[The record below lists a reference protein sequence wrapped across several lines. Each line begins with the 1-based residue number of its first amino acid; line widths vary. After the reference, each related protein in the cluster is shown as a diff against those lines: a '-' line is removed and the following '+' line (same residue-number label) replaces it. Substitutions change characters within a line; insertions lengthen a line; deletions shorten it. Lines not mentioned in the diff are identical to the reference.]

1 MAVLGGLY
9 ARACKTARC
18 VRRIGGVLLPWL
30 IQVCVGAF
38 LAERQQL
45 HHIESEGRTDFLTV
59 TSRTGILSLG

>member
-1 MAVLGGLY
+1 MRAHARPQGVLGVSE
-9 ARACKTARC
+9 ACCYRGSFRC
-18 VRRIGGVLLPWL
+18 AWER
-30 IQVCVGAF
+30 F